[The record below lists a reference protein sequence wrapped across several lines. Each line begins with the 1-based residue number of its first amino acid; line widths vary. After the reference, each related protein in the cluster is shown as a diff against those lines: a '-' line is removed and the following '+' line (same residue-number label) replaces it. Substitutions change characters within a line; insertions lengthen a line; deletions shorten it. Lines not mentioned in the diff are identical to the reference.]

1 MKRKQP
7 DRKMPSILKTDAE
20 RARAK
25 SAGLTKQYRAI
36 GPAAVAAALLFMRK
50 KKTAPKP
57 A

>member
-1 MKRKQP
+1 
-7 DRKMPSILKTDAE
+7 MPSILKTDAE

-25 SAGLTKQYRAI
+25 SEGLTKQYRKI

-50 KKTAPKP
+50 KSPRP